1 MKPVT
6 SASEVPRPPSP
17 PSDYDVDPM
26 DLDVDDEMLAQM
38 EKMEADAL
46 AAVCQPSASG
56 VKGSSSGMRLGTN
69 TLRGSSSVRSQ
80 AGTSTL
86 RMTSGSST
94 EHHPQRAIT
103 QRVGSGTSCFRRMA
117 PAPAPSHRLYSPN
130 LREGVIV
137 VDSEDEMYVDDSDGG
152 KENIPLSAQTRPM
165 DDEDVEVIDI
175 SD

>member
-17 PSDYDVDPM
+17 PSDYDVDSM

-56 VKGSSSGMRLGTN
+56 VKGSSPGMRLGTN
-69 TLRGSSSVRSQ
+69 TLRGSSSARSQ

-94 EHHPQRAIT
+94 EHRPQRA
-103 QRVGSGTSCFRRMA
+103 GSVTSCSRRTA

-137 VDSEDEMYVDDSDGG
+137 VDSEDEIYVDDSDGG